1 VWLEVFVWTWRGLGV
16 VVKSLETGAGREVEL
31 VDRGSVFTWISRG
44 VLEELGVRPRR
55 VRRFR
60 TVDGRVVAR
69 EVGVATIVYEGCEGD
84 VEVVFAEKGDAEV
97 LGVTALGTLGLE
109 VEPSYREAEV
119 RWTLSTLALS
129 ILFTKQ
135 VSSNKPTN

>member
-1 VWLEVFVWTWRGLGV
+1 LARARV
-16 VVKSLETGAGREVEL
+16 VVKSLETGASREVEL
-31 VDRGSVFTWISRG
+31 VVDRGSVFTWISRS

-69 EVGVATIVYEGCEGD
+69 GVGVATIVYEGCEGD

-97 LGVTALGTLGLE
+97 LGVTALETLGLE
-109 VEPSYREAEV
+109 VDPVTGKLKYV
-119 RWTLSTLALS
+119 GHLAL
-129 ILFTKQ
+129 
-135 VSSNKPTN
+135 